1 MFFRWFLARKF
12 KFHMQELSIQ
22 KFKFIFWL
30 CTGMWNGEHEKASDG
45 WTLKSSWTNHGSF
58 QFWDGTSTRK
68 GNTENRQKWDIFQ
81 FISNTVTKGQ
91 EVTKKPFKNRQTDRQ
106 VSVQNCIKLKIAP
119 FSPQNSIIKVSYGA
133 NLVTTGA
140 NCPGS
145 SFGGRPAGAF
155 TPPEISVVLQKKPPQ
170 LLIQMGFW
178 GGFLEI
184 SCQSKL

>member
-1 MFFRWFLARKF
+1 MSHFTTLRAKRATFVFKVGTLIPPLFDHFWVQERVPTSSKSCKMRLFRPVFNQCDTSKR
-12 KFHMQELSIQ
+12 S
-22 KFKFIFWL
+22 
-30 CTGMWNGEHEKASDG
+30 
-45 WTLKSSWTNHGSF
+45 GS
-58 QFWDGTSTRK
+58 QA
-68 GNTENRQKWDIFQ
+68 
-81 FISNTVTKGQ
+81 
-91 EVTKKPFKNRQTDRQ
+91 NRQTDRQ

-170 LLIQMGFW
+170 LLIQMGF
-178 GGFLEI
+178 
-184 SCQSKL
+184 